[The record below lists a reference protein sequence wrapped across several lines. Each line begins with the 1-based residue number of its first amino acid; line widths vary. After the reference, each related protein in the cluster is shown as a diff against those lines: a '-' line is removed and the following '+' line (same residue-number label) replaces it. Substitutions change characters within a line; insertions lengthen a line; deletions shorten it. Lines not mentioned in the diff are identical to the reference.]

1 MSESAPITTPAT
13 SIRRSPTPALLTL
26 DAGGRVLHASA
37 AAGALWQVDPARL
50 AGTAF
55 PNLFAFEIVSQD
67 PTWTEAQWE
76 VLVASA
82 LDKSIPLQAQPF
94 ESGPLPV
101 RLHLETAGGDRVAY
115 FATITPEA
123 AVSPA
128 VRPAASTDLGGL
140 DVLATQSNLG
150 FFHLD
155 LKSGR
160 IRYSPAWKR
169 QLGYP
174 ESELPDTYETWLRL
188 LHPEDS
194 AAAPDRVGKKALS
207 GSRNFSVEF
216 RMKHRR
222 GHWVWLQCCGVQIF
236 NTAGELEQVIG
247 LHLDVTE
254 RKELEESALLAEER
268 FLRLATD
275 GALAAFDFDF
285 IQQQFW
291 CSPAW
296 QQLVGADEPGEPGG
310 LDSFTQA
317 LPPDVAEQGV
327 EAFFLGPATGR
338 TDFVM
343 PAALRRRDGTAL
355 PVIVG
360 VSRQLTRRRDLA
372 RVVGF
377 AVPLPAGASALVEA
391 GTPPAELVYAA
402 FSALGEAVL
411 LTDAKADILY
421 LNPQAERLTGHAL
434 AGARSLKLGDVFRLV
449 TRSDGRPAD
458 DAVDLVLAAEE
469 KPRLHA
475 DHALIPASGGPP
487 LPIVWTARQ
496 TWNDRGGSPGL
507 VIIFRDPQQ
516 MTLTPEE
523 LVRANRFD
531 TLGQLAGGISHD
543 FNNLLTTILGGIS
556 HAKDNRDYTYLEDA
570 ERACLAAKTL
580 TRQLL
585 AFAKGSET
593 SAFHVLGPGD
603 LLRDAI
609 RLAAAGSTAR
619 ITLETDDNAGPVE
632 INRSQMLQVFQ
643 NLIINALQAMP
654 DQSKGELW
662 LRCHNVELAEDELPP
677 LAAGDYVQMDVQD
690 NGSGIPPELLE
701 KIFEPF
707 FTTKKQGTG
716 LGLATV
722 LSIVRKHGGQIGVDS
737 TVGTGTTFTVFL
749 PRAERPVETE
759 TRRAPALRYGTG
771 RVLFMDDD
779 PKICDLTGNMLAS
792 LDYKYDI
799 AKSGEEA
806 IALYRRYLN
815 VNRPYDVVIMDLTVV
830 GGMGGEE
837 CFQQL
842 HALDPEVRAIV
853 SSGYD
858 SEEMAQRY
866 LEMGFCGYLTKPY
879 RVGELGKILKSVLG
893 P

>member
-1 MSESAPITTPAT
+1 M
-13 SIRRSPTPALLTL
+13 
-26 DAGGRVLHASA
+26 LHASA

-50 AGTAF
+50 AGTVF
-55 PNLFAFEIVSQD
+55 PNLFAFEITSQD
-67 PTWTEAQWE
+67 PTWIEAQWE

-82 LDKSIPLQAQPF
+82 LDKVISLQAQPF

-115 FATITPEA
+115 FATITPESATPSTNRLA
-123 AVSPA
+123 ATA
-128 VRPAASTDLGGL
+128 ELGGL
-140 DVLATQSNLG
+140 DVLAAQSNLG
-150 FFHLD
+150 FFDLD

-174 ESELPDTYETWLRL
+174 ESELPDNYESWLRL

-194 AAAPDRVGKKALS
+194 AAAPDRVGKKTSS
-207 GSRNFSVEF
+207 GARNFSVEF

-236 NTAGELEQVIG
+236 NAAGELEQVIG
-247 LHLDVTE
+247 LHLDITE
-254 RKELEESALLAEER
+254 RKELEEATLLAEER
-268 FLRLATD
+268 FLRLSTD

-285 IQQQFW
+285 AQQQFW

-296 QQLVGADEPGEPGG
+296 QQLVGADDPDAAGG
-310 LDSFTQA
+310 IDSFVQA
-317 LPPDVAEQGV
+317 LPTDAAEQGV

-338 TDFVM
+338 STFVL
-343 PAALRRRDGTAL
+343 PATLRRRDGTAL
-355 PVIVG
+355 PAILG

-377 AVPLPAGASALVEA
+377 AVPVPAGFSAFA
-391 GTPPAELVYAA
+391 DTGAPPPELVGAV
-402 FSALGEAVL
+402 FSALGESII
-411 LTDAKADILY
+411 LTDAQANILY

-434 AGARSLKLGDVFRLV
+434 TAARSLKLGDVFRLV
-449 TRSDGRPAD
+449 TRTDGRPAD

-475 DHALIPASGGPP
+475 DHALIPASAGTPI
-487 LPIVWTARQ
+487 PIVWTVRQ
-496 TWNDRGGSPGL
+496 AWTDRGVSPGL
-507 VIIFRDPQQ
+507 VLIFRDPQQ

-556 HAKDNRDYTYLEDA
+556 HAKDNRDYTHLDDA
-570 ERACLAAKTL
+570 EKACLAAKTL

-593 SAFHVLGPGD
+593 SAFHVLPPGD

-609 RLAAAGSTAR
+609 RLAAAGSTAK
-619 ITLETDDNAGPVE
+619 ITLEVEDDAGPVE

-662 LRCHNVELAEDELPP
+662 LQCRNVELAEGELPP
-677 LAAGDYVQMDVQD
+677 LSPGNYVQIDVQD
-690 NGSGIPPELLE
+690 NGAGIPPELLE
-701 KIFEPF
+701 RIFEPF

-737 TVGTGTTFTVFL
+737 TVGLGTTFTVFL

-759 TRRAPALRYGTG
+759 ARRAPALRYGTG

-792 LDYKYDI
+792 LDYKFDV
-799 AKSGEEA
+799 AKNGEEA

-837 CFQQL
+837 CFQHL
-842 HALDPEVRAIV
+842 RALDPDVRAIV